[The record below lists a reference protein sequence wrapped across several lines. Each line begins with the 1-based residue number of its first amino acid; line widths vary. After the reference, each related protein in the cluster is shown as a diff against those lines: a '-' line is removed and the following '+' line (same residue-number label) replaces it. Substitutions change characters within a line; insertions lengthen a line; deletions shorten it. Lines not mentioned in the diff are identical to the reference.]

1 MLKYLLEDVHQQEGK
16 FLWTELCPPP
26 QNSSVE
32 ALSDYIW
39 KMDLRGNIKV
49 KWGPGNG
56 NPLQCSCLEN
66 PRDGGGWWAAIYGV
80 AQGWTWL
87 KQLGSSSSKD
97 WALAQENWCLYKKRD
112 RYKTLCAHTQ
122 KRSHVSLEKRKRKRK
137 GREEKRKRKICHTRN
152 QPWCQLHLR
161 LTASRNVKKWIS
173 VT

>member
-1 MLKYLLEDVHQQEGK
+1 MNLFAEVSLRRCTSARTEIFMNWIVPSSPKFECWSTDWLYLENG
-16 FLWTELCPPP
+16 P
-26 QNSSVE
+26 Q
-32 ALSDYIW
+32 
-39 KMDLRGNIKV
+39 GNIKV

-87 KQLGSSSSKD
+87 KQLSSSSSKD

-122 KRSHVSLEKRKRKRK
+122 KRSHVTLEKRKRKRK

-152 QPWCQLHLR
+152 QPWC
-161 LTASRNVKKWIS
+161 
-173 VT
+173 